1 MDKLTHITA
10 PDMFAANLVQVFDAK
25 SGKWIATIP
34 EGTELKTK
42 AEEAQTVGQEVV
54 NKNQLTLF

>member
-1 MDKLTHITA
+1 
-10 PDMFAANLVQVFDAK
+10 MFAHNLVQVFDAK
-25 SGKWIATIP
+25 TGKWIATIP

-54 NKNQLTLF
+54 NKNQLSLF